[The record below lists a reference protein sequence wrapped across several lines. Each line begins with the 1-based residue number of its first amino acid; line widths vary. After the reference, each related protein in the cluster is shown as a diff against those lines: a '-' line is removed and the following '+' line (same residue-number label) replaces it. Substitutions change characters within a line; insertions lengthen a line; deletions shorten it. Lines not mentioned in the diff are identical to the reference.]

1 MTHVPETTTGDSP
14 AERTR
19 CLDDALEDSFPAS
32 DPPSMTSPTAATP
45 SDETIA
51 DGPGS
56 APLRVYRVVE
66 AGQAA
71 EPFAP
76 VEKGGRWTPPGK
88 PCVYASLSPAGA
100 MLEYLAHLEGE
111 PPDELLMAVAT
122 VPPGTVLSETNEPS
136 TWQELPYRHEVQQ
149 VGGSWLDSGRSLA
162 LRVPSALCEGESNV
176 LLNPSHDGFG
186 ALELQGLRPVRMDP
200 RLRP

>member
-1 MTHVPETTTGDSP
+1 MTDLPDTTSDDSP
-14 AERTR
+14 AERAR
-19 CLDDALEDSFPAS
+19 CLDEALEDSFPAS
-32 DPPSMTSPTAATP
+32 DPPAMTSPTAATP
-45 SDETIA
+45 SGEVIA
-51 DGPGS
+51 DGPGG

-76 VEKGGRWTPPGK
+76 SDSGGRWSPPGT
-88 PCVYASLSPAGA
+88 PCVYASLSPAAA

-111 PPDELLMAVAT
+111 PPEELMLAVAT

-149 VGGSWLDSGRSLA
+149 VGAAWLESGRSLA
-162 LRVPSALCEGESNV
+162 LRVPSALCNGENNV
-176 LLNPSHDGFG
+176 LLNPGHLGFAG
-186 ALELQGLRPVRMDP
+186 LELQKLRPVRVDP
-200 RLRP
+200 RLRS

>member
-1 MTHVPETTTGDSP
+1 MTDLPETTSDDSP
-14 AERTR
+14 AERAR
-19 CLDDALEDSFPAS
+19 CLDEALEDSFPAS
-32 DPPSMTSPTAATP
+32 DPPAMTSPTAATP
-45 SDETIA
+45 SDEVIA
-51 DGPGS
+51 DGPGG

-76 VEKGGRWTPPGK
+76 SDSGGRWSPPGK
-88 PCVYASLSPAGA
+88 PCVYASLSPAAA

-111 PPDELLMAVAT
+111 PPGELMLAVAT

-149 VGGSWLDSGRSLA
+149 VGAAWLESGRSLA
-162 LRVPSALCEGESNV
+162 LRVPSALCNGESNV
-176 LLNPSHDGFG
+176 LLNPGHEGFAG
-186 ALELQGLRPVRMDP
+186 LQLQELRPTRVDP
-200 RLRP
+200 RLRS